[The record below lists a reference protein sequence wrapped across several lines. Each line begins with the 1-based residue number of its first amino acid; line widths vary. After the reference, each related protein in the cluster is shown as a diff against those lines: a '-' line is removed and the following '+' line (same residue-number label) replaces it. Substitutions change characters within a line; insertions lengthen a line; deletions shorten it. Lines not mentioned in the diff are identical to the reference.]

1 MKKSLR
7 FRIMPVV
14 AIGLLALCTACKQ
27 DKPLQLQ
34 GVWQEESY
42 WTPNDTIAA
51 DTLIRT
57 YTLHHIVFDCSGYFF
72 MSLNTYHNPIEGD
85 PALGSEHYTEYV
97 KGRYTTVGKSIQ
109 TEDAHYYTDDSYTQ
123 IADSNNTIYSYGDY
137 KLNGTFKL
145 DAKRLVLTPTS
156 SENTTQTTFA
166 QIGEP
171 FDCYE

>member
-1 MKKSLR
+1 
-7 FRIMPVV
+7 MPVL

-57 YTLHHIVFDCSGYFF
+57 YTLRHVTFDCYETFS
-72 MSLNTYHNPIEGD
+72 MELNTYHDAIEDD
-85 PALGSEHYTEYV
+85 PALGTDHYTEYV
-97 KGRYTTVGKSIQ
+97 RGQYKTVGQ
-109 TEDAHYYTDDSYTQ
+109 TIDLTGHYYTDGSYAV
-123 IADSNNTIYSYGDY
+123 IADSNNTPYTWGNYHVE
-137 KLNGTFKL
+137 GTFKL
-145 DAKRLVLTPTS
+145 DNKRLILTPTS
-156 SENTTQTTFA
+156 TENTTSATFA
-166 QIGEP
+166 QIGDP

>member
-1 MKKSLR
+1 
-7 FRIMPVV
+7 MPVV
-14 AIGLLALCTACKQ
+14 AIGLLALCTACKEE
-27 DKPLQLQ
+27 KPLQLQ

-97 KGRYTTVGKSIQ
+97 KGRYTTVGKTIQ
-109 TEDAHYYTDDSYTQ
+109 MTEGHYYTDDSYSL
-123 IADSNNTIYSYGDY
+123 IADSNNTAYSYGNYTMD
-137 KLNGTFKL
+137 GTFKL
-145 DAKRLVLTPTS
+145 DADRLVLTPTS

-166 QIGEP
+166 QIGDP

>member
-1 MKKSLR
+1 
-7 FRIMPVV
+7 MPVV